1 MSKNIPDKELSNA
14 VHRDAALELLNTA
27 EDDHDEHYRLL
38 CKLAMHWFHGGGS
51 EQGFYDAV
59 DTSVLG
65 DSFHRPNRLGYFA
78 SRAWAAAEDAWEPLA
93 PDNATADTV
102 LDKLKAVYEAVQGS
116 GMRPRLKATA
126 IALVGTGIQRGGIY
140 TVRVSEREL
149 AELSGNAQKTV
160 HRHLL
165 ELQGKDPNPNR
176 KKKKFKKPVIPLV
189 SQVSSPEVA
198 GHCTE
203 VVINLDYGEG
213 VEVVNRYSPNY
224 YTPIQGLGESC
235 FPTFK
240 DDVLEYF
247 GTTTGKALE
256 VYQRLSSVPETVSGV
271 GSAWPG
277 AVLDRGTVKKHLV
290 DFVQAGLAE
299 TVTKGKRTLYKLA
312 ETQDWFQAYEYYG
325 VKYKMAQRA
334 ETLEKRKQ
342 QFEKDRGDYARVV
355 AARTAA
361 REEHGGIV
369 FELGNVWQEIPDDAS
384 GDLWEEVPDVG

>member
-1 MSKNIPDKELSNA
+1 MSKDIPDKELSNA

-38 CKLAMHWFHGGGS
+38 CKLAMHWLHGGGS

-102 LDKLKAVYEAVQGS
+102 LDKLKAVYEAVQSS

-149 AELSGNAQKTV
+149 AELSGNGRETV
-160 HRHLL
+160 HRHLI

-176 KKKKFKKPVIPLV
+176 KKKFKKLVTPLV
-189 SQVSSPEVA
+189 SEVTAAEVA

-213 VEVVNRYSPNY
+213 VEVVNCYPPNY
-224 YTPIQGLGESC
+224 YTPIMGLGGSC

-240 DDVLEYF
+240 DDVLEYLS
-247 GTTTGKALE
+247 TTTGKALE
-256 VYQRLSSVPETVSGV
+256 VYERLSSVPETVSGV

-290 DFVQAGLAE
+290 DFVEAGLAE

-312 ETQDWFQAYEYYG
+312 ETPDWFRAYEFYG
-325 VKYKMAQRA
+325 VKHKMAQRA
-334 ETLEKRKQ
+334 VTLEKRRQ
-342 QFEKDRGDYARVV
+342 RFEKDRGDFARVL

-361 REEHGGIV
+361 RESHGGIV
-369 FELGNVWQEIPDDAS
+369 FELG
-384 GDLWEEVPDVG
+384 GLWEEVGDPWEIDQAAGA

>member
-1 MSKNIPDKELSNA
+1 MNINIPDKELPNA
-14 VHRDAALELLNTA
+14 VHREAVLELLNTA

-38 CKLAMHWFHGGGS
+38 CKLAMHWHHGGGS

-59 DTSVLG
+59 DASPLG

-78 SRAWAAAEDAWEPLA
+78 SRAWVAVEDAWEPLA
-93 PDNATADTV
+93 PDSATADTV

-126 IALVGTGIQRGGIY
+126 VALVGTGIQRGGIY

-176 KKKKFKKPVIPLV
+176 KKKKFREMPVPLV
-189 SQVSSPEVA
+189 SEITAAEVA

-203 VVINLDYGEG
+203 IVINLDYGEG
-213 VEVVNRYSPNY
+213 VEVVNREPSNY

-240 DDVLEYF
+240 DDVLEYLS
-247 GTTTGKALE
+247 TTTGKALE
-256 VYQRLSSVPETVSGV
+256 VYERLTGTPETVSGV

-290 DFVQAGLAE
+290 DFVEAGLAE

-312 ETQDWFQAYEYYG
+312 ETPDWFQAYEFYG
-325 VKYKMAQRA
+325 VKHKMAQRA
-334 ETLEKRKQ
+334 KTLEKRRQ
-342 QFEKDRGDYARVV
+342 RFEKDRGDYARVI
-355 AARTAA
+355 AAKTAA

-369 FELGNVWQEIPDDAS
+369 FSLGDEWS
-384 GDLWEEVPDVG
+384 EVG

>member
-1 MSKNIPDKELSNA
+1 MTNPVRELANA
-14 VHRDAALELLNTA
+14 VHREAALELLNTA

-38 CKLAMHWFHGGGS
+38 CKLAMHWLHGGGS

-59 DTSVLG
+59 DTSTLG

-78 SRAWAAAEDAWEPLA
+78 SRAWEAAQDAWEPLV
-93 PDNATADTV
+93 PDDNTTTATV
-102 LDKLKAVYEAVQGS
+102 MDKLRAVYEAVQSS

-126 IALVGTGIQRGGIY
+126 LALVGTGIQRGGIY

-149 AELSGNAQKTV
+149 AELSGNSQKTV
-160 HRHLL
+160 HRHLI

-176 KKKKFKKPVIPLV
+176 KKKAFKKLVTPLV
-189 SQVSSPEVA
+189 SEVTA
-198 GHCTE
+198 AEVTGHCTE
-203 VVINLDYGEG
+203 IVINLDYGEG

-247 GTTTGKALE
+247 GTTTGKALD
-256 VYQRLSSVPETVSGV
+256 VYERLSSVPETVSGV

-312 ETQDWFQAYEYYG
+312 DTQDWFQAYEYYE
-325 VKYKMAQRA
+325 VKHKMNQRA
-334 ETLEKRKQ
+334 KTLEKRKQ
-342 QFEKDRGDYARVV
+342 QFEKDRGDFARVV
-355 AARTAA
+355 AAKTAA

-369 FELGNVWQEIPDDAS
+369 FELGDHWQEIPDDAS
-384 GDLWEEVPDVG
+384 GHLWEEVPDVG